1 MKQYTAVS
9 LFTAP
14 ADNRLVIDYG
24 CGGVGRKNK
33 RVGHCFYACK
43 KGWGMQYFDN
53 TRKIEWVMYYSVLIC
68 GWSHKTSF
76 HKNKFF
82 QFSSLDNSW
91 PIPK

>member
-1 MKQYTAVS
+1 MKQYTALS

-33 RVGHCFYACK
+33 GVGHCSYACK

-53 TRKIEWVMYYSVLIC
+53 ILVKLSNVLTFVSI
-68 GWSHKTSF
+68 T
-76 HKNKFF
+76 
-82 QFSSLDNSW
+82 QVVD
-91 PIPK
+91 